1 MSKTNKN
8 QKSKIYNKS
17 KVFDTFY
24 DADIET
30 ALFRCFEI
38 NGILTI
44 YPKGNSMLPTLR
56 EGIDSVEL
64 SPVGELTVNHIYF
77 YKRSDGR
84 YVLHRL
90 LKIKNGVYI
99 FSGDNQLVYE
109 RVKQDQILACVSQVY
124 KNNKP
129 KGCLGCGKFFLLV
142 NSNHYFR
149 KLFIRFRELKTDFSK
164 RLQPNN
170 IIKISM

>member
-1 MSKTNKN
+1 MSKTDKN

-38 NGILTI
+38 NGTLTV

-56 EGIDSVEL
+56 EGRDSVDL
-64 SPVGELTVNHIYF
+64 SPVKELTVNHIYF

-109 RVKQDQILACVSQVY
+109 KVKEDQILAYVSKVY

-129 KGCLGCGKFFLLV
+129 KGCFGCGKFFLLV

-149 KLFIRFRELKTDFSK
+149 KFFIRFRGLRNRFLKTYSTK
-164 RLQPNN
+164 
-170 IIKISM
+170 